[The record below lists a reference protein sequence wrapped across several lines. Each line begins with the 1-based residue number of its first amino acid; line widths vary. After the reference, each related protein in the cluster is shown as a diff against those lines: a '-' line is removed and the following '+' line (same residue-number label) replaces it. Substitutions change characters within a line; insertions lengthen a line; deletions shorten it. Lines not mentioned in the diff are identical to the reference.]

1 MEFHWSSSA
10 EAASVI
16 SSISA
21 KAWASAEVLS
31 RSSESSAIIAASS
44 SEAWSSSAECAFVF
58 EIVHIWVFNLVLIIS
73 FS

>member
-1 MEFHWSSSA
+1 MELHRSSSA

-16 SSISA
+16 ASISA

-31 RSSESSAIIAASS
+31 WASESSAIIAASS
-44 SEAWSSSAECAFVF
+44 SEAWSSAAECAFVF
-58 EIVHIWVFNLVLIIS
+58 EIVHIWVVKLMLIIS